1 MLIQIPD
8 VIYHNYLV
16 YHVDLIVCILDSNSY
31 VYWRL
36 RYISILETE
45 EQLDDSI
52 LNLCPNFS
60 GSIIQ
65 RQILSRVI
73 FHSPGETLIP
83 IVSIAV
89 SVGDR
94 AKNVINMG
102 NSQTCSQSS
111 LEKHLGLPY
120 VLNGQ

>member
-36 RYISILETE
+36 RYISILKKE

-52 LNLCPNFS
+52 LNLCPNFFRV
-60 GSIIQ
+60 Q
-65 RQILSRVI
+65 RQIISRAIV
-73 FHSPGETLIP
+73 HSPGETLIP

-102 NSQTCSQSS
+102 NSQTCGQSS
-111 LEKHLGLPY
+111 LEQHLGLPY
-120 VLNGQ
+120 LYVLNGQ